1 MAGKRGNVTI
11 LSKKREHI
19 ATLFQSGC
27 LEFLKQILEGGNLE
41 LAFSKVKLERIK
53 VVHFERRFRE
63 VYYDCPL
70 SFLSNV

>member
-1 MAGKRGNVTI
+1 
-11 LSKKREHI
+11 
-19 ATLFQSGC
+19 
-27 LEFLKQILEGGNLE
+27 LKQILEGGNLE